1 MKITPLFDRIL
12 VEPNVSVKE
21 KNTSSLILP
30 ESAQDKPLLGRVVA
44 VGNGKMANDDNVT
57 MQVEKGDLILYNKY
71 SGSEFK
77 NNGQNLV
84 IMRQSEILAKVENE
98 NG

>member
-12 VEPNVSVKE
+12 VEPNASVQEE
-21 KNTSSLILP
+21 KTTSLILP

-44 VGNGKMANDDNVT
+44 VGNGKMANDETVT
-57 MQVEKGDLILYNKY
+57 MQVKKDDLILYSKY

-77 NNGQNLV
+77 NNGKNLV
-84 IMRQSEILAKVENE
+84 IMRQSEILAKVEE
-98 NG
+98 QNG

>member
-12 VEPNVSVKE
+12 VEPNITVKE
-21 KNTSSLILP
+21 QTTGSLILP
-30 ESAQDKPLLGRVVA
+30 ESAQDKPLLGKIVA
-44 VGNGKMANDDNVT
+44 VGNGKMANNDNII
-57 MQVEKGDLILYNKY
+57 MQIAVGDLILYNKY

-77 NNGQNLV
+77 NNGKSLV

>member
-12 VEPNVSVKE
+12 VEPNITVKE
-21 KNTSSLILP
+21 QTTGSLILP
-30 ESAQDKPLLGRVVA
+30 ESAQDKPLLGKIVA
-44 VGNGKMANDDNVT
+44 VGNGKMANNDNIT
-57 MQVEKGDLILYNKY
+57 MQIAVGDLILYNKY

-77 NNGQNLV
+77 NNGKSLV